1 MKETLELRDFLDYQ
15 FLSNVTYAPDGEHVA
30 YVIAT
35 CDEKHNTYQRR
46 LYVWDGKA
54 HKQLTNGGKES
65 MYLWEDKDTLL
76 FSSLRDKQ
84 DQEAV
89 ENGEERTV
97 FYRISLHGGE
107 AIKAFTIPLV
117 VTGIQKVSDGC
128 YACTVDYDLNYSYCY
143 SLDEEEKVKA
153 LKEKKDME
161 KIVTH

>member
-1 MKETLELRDFLDYQ
+1 MKETLQLRDFLKYR
-15 FLSNVTYAPDGEHVA
+15 FVSNVTYAPDGEHAA

-35 CDEKHNTYQRR
+35 CDEKHNTYQQR
-46 LYVWDGKA
+46 LYVWDGKT

-107 AIKAFTIPLV
+107 AL
-117 VTGIQKVSDGC
+117 
-128 YACTVDYDLNYSYCY
+128 
-143 SLDEEEKVKA
+143 SL
-153 LKEKKDME
+153 
-161 KIVTH
+161 IHI